1 MESITQ
7 EAIFIIQLIVAL
19 LLGMT
24 IGTERSMAHK
34 TAGMRTFGLVA
45 LGSCLFVIISEVVN
59 ATYFSQGATIEP
71 LRMAASV
78 ITGIGFIGAGTI
90 LFRKHHLVGL
100 TSAAGLWVA
109 AGIGVAVGFKLFVI
123 AIATTFLTLI
133 TFTILWHIEE
143 KVKHLSIED
152 DHFDDEV

>member
-1 MESITQ
+1 MEIITQ
-7 EAIFIIQLIVAL
+7 EIIFVIQLIVAL

-24 IGTERSMAHK
+24 IGTERAIAHK
-34 TAGMRTFGLVA
+34 TAGMRTYGLVA
-45 LGSCLFVIISEVVN
+45 LGSCLFVIISEAVN
-59 ATYFSQGATIEP
+59 MSYSELGATIEP

-109 AGIGVAVGFKLFVI
+109 AGIGIAVGFKLFVV
-123 AIATTFLTLI
+123 AIATTFLTLV
-133 TFTILWHIEE
+133 TFTILWRIEE
-143 KVKHLSIED
+143 KVKTLHLENGED
-152 DHFDDEV
+152 EDGI